1 MIGLTDRQAEVLGF
15 IDSFTKRHSYAP
27 TIREIGEHFHM
38 SGKAAFDHITALKR
52 KGFLIS
58 DSNKARTIVV

>member
-1 MIGLTDRQAEVLGF
+1 MTGLTARQADVLGF

-27 TIREIGEHFHM
+27 TIREIGEYFKM
-38 SGKAAFDHITALKR
+38 SGKAAYDHITALKR

>member
-27 TIREIGEHFHM
+27 TIREIGEHFKM
-38 SGKAAFDHITALKR
+38 SSKAAFDHITALKR

>member
-1 MIGLTDRQAEVLGF
+1 MTGLTNRQAEVLVF

-27 TIREIGEHFHM
+27 TIREVGEHFHM

-52 KGFLIS
+52 ERLSYRRS
-58 DSNKARTIVV
+58 DDCRNKV